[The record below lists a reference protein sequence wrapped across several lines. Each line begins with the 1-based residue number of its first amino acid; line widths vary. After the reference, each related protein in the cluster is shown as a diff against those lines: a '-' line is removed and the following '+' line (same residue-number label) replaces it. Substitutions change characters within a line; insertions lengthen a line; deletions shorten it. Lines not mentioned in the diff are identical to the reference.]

1 MSGEADDI
9 GDLAS
14 NLNGTGESEIA
25 GLSHVDAPSDSVYI
39 VCGVLIAMVLVAAII
54 ILLAVFISKLRKRD
68 ENGVRQDHVMLHSAQ
83 QQNNN
88 HCHHN
93 NNNNSG
99 TATPPAAATGGT
111 TIPTVSATVIYPP
124 PVPSPADAATAA
136 NGLSN
141 TPRQFIW
148 QIPAT
153 HPYAM
158 YKNDKET
165 LVHPLPSEQP
175 GFCRGFRKNLQG
187 RWKRL
192 VKRKPINETYTIP
205 PELRDQLKN
214 IYVY

>member
-1 MSGEADDI
+1 MV
-9 GDLAS
+9 
-14 NLNGTGESEIA
+14 GTNATMIA
-25 GLSHVDAPSDSVYI
+25 I
-39 VCGVLIAMVLVAAII
+39 RMVR
-54 ILLAVFISKLRKRD
+54 SKLRKRD
-68 ENGVRQDHVMLHSAQ
+68 ENSVRQDRVVLHSTQ

-93 NNNNSG
+93 NNNNNAA
-99 TATPPAAATGGT
+99 ATPPAAATGGT

-124 PVPSPADAATAA
+124 PLPSPADAATAA
-136 NGLSN
+136 NGLN

-153 HPYAM
+153 HQYVL

-192 VKRKPINETYTIP
+192 VKRKAMNETYTIP

>member
-1 MSGEADDI
+1 
-9 GDLAS
+9 
-14 NLNGTGESEIA
+14 
-25 GLSHVDAPSDSVYI
+25 
-39 VCGVLIAMVLVAAII
+39 MVR
-54 ILLAVFISKLRKRD
+54 SKLRKRD
-68 ENGVRQDHVMLHSAQ
+68 ETSVRQDHVILHSA

-93 NNNNSG
+93 NNNSG
-99 TATPPAAATGGT
+99 AATSPATANGGT

-124 PVPSPADAATAA
+124 PVPSPTDATTAA
-136 NGLSN
+136 NG
-141 TPRQFIW
+141 PQRQFIW

-153 HPYAM
+153 HPYVV
-158 YKNDKET
+158 YNNDKET

-175 GFCRGFRKNLQG
+175 GFCHGFRKNLQG

-192 VKRKPINETYTIP
+192 VKRKPINETHTIP

>member
-1 MSGEADDI
+1 MV
-9 GDLAS
+9 
-14 NLNGTGESEIA
+14 GTNATMIA
-25 GLSHVDAPSDSVYI
+25 I
-39 VCGVLIAMVLVAAII
+39 RMVR
-54 ILLAVFISKLRKRD
+54 SKLRKRD
-68 ENGVRQDHVMLHSAQ
+68 ENNVRQDHVILHSA

-93 NNNNSG
+93 NNSSG
-99 TATPPAAATGGT
+99 AATPPSAANGGT
-111 TIPTVSATVIYPP
+111 TIPTVSAAVIYPP
-124 PVPSPADAATAA
+124 PVPSPIDATSGA
-136 NGLSN
+136 NGHSP
-141 TPRQFIW
+141 PRQFIW

-153 HPYAM
+153 HPYVV
-158 YKNDKET
+158 YSNDKET

-175 GFCRGFRKNLQG
+175 GICRGFRKNLQG